1 MFDKP
6 MGGTELMY
14 NELMRRL
21 PDDYKEH
28 FSIFNYI
35 RDADFSKIT
44 IYWNQLSHDQEAVQF
59 LKNPEYVDKI
69 DHFVFVSHWQAEQY
83 RKYFGIPGYKSSVIK
98 NACLDIDIKRQKTE
112 GPVKLCYTSTPWR
125 GLDILLRAWE
135 ILKPIDCE
143 LHVFSSCKIYG
154 TDFAKHD
161 SDYQH
166 LYDKCN
172 ELPNVVYRG
181 SISNEKLRAELPT
194 FDMLAYPC
202 TFEETSCI
210 SVIEA
215 LCAGLRVVTSS
226 LGALPETTEG
236 WADIYSYRKDSEM
249 HAHLFAERL
258 ANNIERLKRH
268 QLFVK
273 LSAQTSVYRTFWN
286 WETRYNEW
294 EIFLTNILIKEKQIV
309 VRNTW
314 ERDVFRQCYVENEYE
329 VDKFNPED
337 VVIDLGTH
345 IGSFS
350 LLAYDKGSRNIHT
363 FEVSES
369 NYNIA
374 VQNLKRYGIN
384 LYNTAVWRSDDD
396 RKTINFEQNVVD
408 WNTGMGRVR
417 DGDWK
422 DTVEVS
428 CTKFDDVM
436 SKFDKVRFLKMDI
449 EGSEYPILYT
459 SKQLHKIEEIF
470 GEFHEMDD
478 AYING
483 YRLDRYGLK
492 RFLED
497 NGFIV
502 TKLEISKWS
511 ETNDLGLFRAIR
523 KQ

>member
-21 PDDYKEH
+21 PDSYREH

-35 RDADFSKIT
+35 SQADFSKIT

-59 LKNPEYVDKI
+59 LNDPQYIDKI

-83 RKYFGIPGYKSSVIK
+83 RKHFNIPGYKTHVLK
-98 NACLDIDIKRQKTE
+98 NACIGTE
-112 GPVKLCYTSTPWR
+112 IRKPRNDGKIKLCYTSTPWR
-125 GLDILLRAWE
+125 GLDVLLRAWE
-135 ILKPIDCE
+135 ILQPTDCE

-154 TDFAKHD
+154 TDFARHD
-161 SDYQH
+161 SEYEH
-166 LYDKCN
+166 LYEKCKT
-172 ELPNVVYRG
+172 LPGVVYRG
-181 SISNEKLRAELPT
+181 SIPNEELRAELPT
-194 FDMLAYPC
+194 FDILAYPC

-210 SVIEA
+210 AVIEA
-215 LCAGLRVVTSS
+215 LSAGLRVVTSS

-236 WADIYSYRKDSEM
+236 WADIYSFRSDPELHAELFAKRLAINIEILIRKQLDTRLINQSIVYKNTWDWNSRFNEWLVFLADVITERKD
-249 HAHLFAERL
+249 F
-258 ANNIERLKRH
+258 
-268 QLFVK
+268 
-273 LSAQTSVYRTFWN
+273 T
-286 WETRYNEW
+286 
-294 EIFLTNILIKEKQIV
+294 

-314 ERDVFRQCYVENEYE
+314 ERQVFMECYINNEYG
-329 VDKFNPED
+329 VDRFNPED
-337 VVIDLGTH
+337 VIIDLGTH
-345 IGSFS
+345 VGSFS
-350 LLAYDKGSRNIHT
+350 LLAYDRGSRNIHT

-369 NYNIA
+369 NYNTA
-374 VQNLKRYGIN
+374 KENLQKYGIN

-396 RKTINFEQNVVD
+396 RKTINFESNIVD

-428 CTKFDDVM
+428 CTKFDDVL

-459 SKQLHKIEEIF
+459 SKQLYKIEEIV
-470 GEFHEMDD
+470 GEFHEVDGT
-478 AYING
+478 YIDG
-483 YRLDRYGLK
+483 YKLDRHGLK

-497 NGFIV
+497 NGFVV
-502 TKLEISKWS
+502 TKLEDSSWSK
-511 ETNDLGLFRAIR
+511 LCGLFRAIR

>member
-21 PDDYKEH
+21 PDSYREH

-35 RDADFSKIT
+35 SQADFSKIT

-59 LKNPEYVDKI
+59 LKDSEYIDKI

-83 RKYFGIPGYKSSVIK
+83 RKHFNIPGYKTHVLK
-98 NACLDIDIKRQKTE
+98 NACLGTE
-112 GPVKLCYTSTPWR
+112 MRKPKNDSKIRLCYTSTPWR
-125 GLDILLRAWE
+125 GLDVLLKAWE
-135 ILKPIDCE
+135 ILQPTDCE

-154 TDFAKHD
+154 TDFARHD
-161 SDYQH
+161 SDYEH
-166 LYDKCN
+166 LYNKCRT
-172 ELPNVVYRG
+172 LPGIIYRG
-181 SISNEKLRAELPT
+181 SIPNEELRAELPT
-194 FDMLAYPC
+194 FDVLAYPC

-210 SVIEA
+210 AVIEA

-236 WADIYSYRKDSEM
+236 WADVYSFRTDNKL
-249 HAHLFAERL
+249 HAQLFAECL
-258 ANNIERLKRH
+258 AVNIERLRRKKFNNI
-268 QLFVK
+268 L
-273 LSAQTSVYRTFWN
+273 QTQSLIYREYWN
-286 WETRYNEW
+286 WDYRLSEW
-294 EIFLTNILIKEKQIV
+294 LAFLADIIIKRKDFT
-309 VRNTW
+309 VRHTW
-314 ERDVFRQCYVENEYE
+314 ERDVFRACYIENEYKI
-329 VDKFNPED
+329 DRFNPED
-337 VVIDLGTH
+337 IIIDLGTH
-345 IGSFS
+345 VGSFS

-369 NYNIA
+369 NYNVA
-374 VQNLKRYGIN
+374 VINLQKYGIN

-396 RKTINFEQNVVD
+396 RKTINFESNIID

-428 CTKFDDVM
+428 CTKFDDVL

-459 SKQLHKIEEIF
+459 SKQLHKIDEIV
-470 GEFHEMDD
+470 GEFHEVDGT
-478 AYING
+478 YIDG
-483 YRLDRYGLK
+483 YKLDRYGLK

-497 NGFIV
+497 NGFVI
-502 TKLEISKWS
+502 TKLEGSPWS
-511 ETNDLGLFRAIR
+511 EHCGLFRAIR